1 MFVYFIFIYRSIYIY
16 IYLVYLF
23 VYIVFQIWYGLIC
36 RFCCGLLCASC
47 SFQAFSMLMFGG
59 TSLNLGTTSLVG
71 FPVQCIPTYN
81 ICRTS
86 QVMSETMFIS
96 SIHWS
101 SCMFILFIYVY
112 LYSSKSYPEFLLSLY
127 WYNCIFY
134 FILLH
139 TCLFILFLYIGLYIY
154 IYI

>member
-1 MFVYFIFIYRSIYIY
+1 MVSPQWF
-16 IYLVYLF
+16 LLD
-23 VYIVFQIWYGLIC
+23 FQIIW
-36 RFCCGLLCASC
+36 RLL
-47 SFQAFSMLMFGG
+47 
-59 TSLNLGTTSLVG
+59 
-71 FPVQCIPTYN
+71 VQCIPTYN

-154 IYI
+154 IYIFSLSICLYCFPDMVWLNMQVLLWLTMCFMQFSSIFHAYVWWYLSQFGHN